1 MSTVE
6 RIRVLIADG
15 DTPTRDELRHVIE
28 KDDGFEVCAEAANAA
43 GAVSTALR
51 KRPDI
56 CVLDVR
62 LPGGGVAATWEIGGR
77 LPRAK
82 VVMLTQ
88 SAEDA
93 ELFAA
98 LRAGA
103 EGYLLKTSDFAN
115 VPSALYDVWAGQAA
129 VDPAFVARLLRH
141 FRLREP
147 RWRNPVSAAMR
158 ERSQPE
164 AAAVTRGARLTSREW
179 EVLDLLAHNLSTADI
194 SRELMIS
201 ATAVRVHIAAV
212 VRKLGVP
219 DRAAAA
225 EVLRGD
231 ASPGGVQATER
242 PVAPDVLLAAA
253 TRRTLKWVQAPA

>member
-1 MSTVE
+1 VSGDT

-15 DTPTRDELRHVIE
+15 DRITRDKLRRVIE
-28 KDDGFEVCAEAANAA
+28 KGDSLHVCAGAANAA
-43 GAVSTALR
+43 GAVSAALR
-51 KRPDI
+51 SRPDI

-82 VVMLTQ
+82 VVMLTE
-88 SAEDA
+88 SAEDG

-103 EGYLLKTSDFAN
+103 EGYLLKTGDFAN
-115 VPSALYDVWAGQAA
+115 LPSALYGVWAGEAA
-129 VDPAFVARLLRH
+129 VDPACVARLLRH

-147 RWRNPVSAAMR
+147 RWRSPVGASAR
-158 ERSQPE
+158 DRPRPE
-164 AAAVTRGARLTSREW
+164 GAAGTRDARLTSREW
-179 EVLDLLAHNLSTADI
+179 EVLDLLGRQLSTADI

-225 EVLRGD
+225 RVLRAE
-231 ASPGGVQATER
+231 ASLAGVQATER
-242 PVAPDVLLAAA
+242 PISRGVL
-253 TRRTLKWVQAPA
+253 

>member
-1 MSTVE
+1 VNADA

-15 DTPTRDELRHVIE
+15 NRITRGELRRAIE
-28 KDDGFEVCAEAANAA
+28 VDDSLQVCAEATDAA

-82 VVMLTQ
+82 VVMLTE
-88 SAEDA
+88 SAEDG

-103 EGYLLKTSDFAN
+103 DGYLLKTGDFAN
-115 VPSALYDVWAGQAA
+115 LPSALYGVWAGEAA
-129 VDPAFVARLLRH
+129 VDPAFVTRLLRH
-141 FRLREP
+141 FRIREP
-147 RWRNPVSAAMR
+147 RWRSPVGAPGR
-158 ERSQPE
+158 DRPQPE
-164 AAAVTRGARLTSREW
+164 TAAGTRDARLTSREW
-179 EVLDLLAHNLSTADI
+179 EVLDLLARKLSTADI
-194 SRELMIS
+194 SHELMIS

-219 DRAAAA
+219 DRAAAV
-225 EVLRGD
+225 EVLRGE
-231 ASPGGVQATER
+231 ASMGGR
-242 PVAPDVLLAAA
+242 SGN
-253 TRRTLKWVQAPA
+253 

>member
-1 MSTVE
+1 VNGDA

-15 DTPTRDELRHVIE
+15 DRITRDELRRAIE
-28 KDDGFEVCAEAANAA
+28 KDDSLHVCAEAANAA
-43 GAVSTALR
+43 VAISAALR

-82 VVMLTQ
+82 VVMLTE
-88 SAEDA
+88 SAEDG

-103 EGYLLKTSDFAN
+103 EGYLLKTGDFAN
-115 VPSALYDVWAGQAA
+115 LPSALYGVWAGEAA

-147 RWRNPVSAAMR
+147 RWRSPVGAPAR
-158 ERSQPE
+158 DRPQAE
-164 AAAVTRGARLTSREW
+164 AAAGTGDARLTSREW
-179 EVLDLLAHNLSTADI
+179 EVLDLLARKLSTADI
-194 SRELMIS
+194 SHELMIS

-219 DRAAAA
+219 DRAAAV
-225 EVLRGD
+225 EVLHGG
-231 ASPGGVQATER
+231 ASPAGRSGN
-242 PVAPDVLLAAA
+242 
-253 TRRTLKWVQAPA
+253 